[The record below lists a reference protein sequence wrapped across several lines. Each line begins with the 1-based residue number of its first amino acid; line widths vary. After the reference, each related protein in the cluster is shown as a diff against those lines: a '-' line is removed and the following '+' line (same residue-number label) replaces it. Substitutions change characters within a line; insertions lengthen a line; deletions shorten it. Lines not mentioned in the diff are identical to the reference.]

1 MRLKKMIVHW
11 RNKMSD
17 KYNKEIFFNDL
28 YRKIQQG
35 EVDIKDGKIHKLRDV
50 FKELRYEY
58 DIKEINQLTIM

>member
-1 MRLKKMIVHW
+1 
-11 RNKMSD
+11 MSD